1 MTKTYRNTPADIK
14 GMPSGIPYIVGN
26 EAAERYS
33 FYGMKSILMVFLTT
47 HVFMKPNLVT
57 QDRVTPNPKRKHSR
71 LSGSTGSILL
81 SIYYHLLER

>member
-1 MTKTYRNTPADIK
+1 MTKMYRDTPEDIE

-47 HVFMKPNLVT
+47 HVFMTVSYT
-57 QDRVTPNPKRKHSR
+57 
-71 LSGSTGSILL
+71 
-81 SIYYHLLER
+81 HLTLPTICSV